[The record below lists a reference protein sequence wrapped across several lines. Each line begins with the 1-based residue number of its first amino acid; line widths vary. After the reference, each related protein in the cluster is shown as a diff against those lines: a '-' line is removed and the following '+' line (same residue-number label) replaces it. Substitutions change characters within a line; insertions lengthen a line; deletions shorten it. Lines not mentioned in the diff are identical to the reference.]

1 MGTHYK
7 IVGGWLVITL
17 LALGALPASA
27 GIAPVNKSV
36 AATQGPWLY
45 TVGGLNSAFQYGV
58 GDATAPTIISS
69 ADGLAFTPG
78 STLSVQYLGGTVSGH
93 PATVPFTDANGDTS
107 NAVNNTLEPTGG
119 KFPSFYFNS
128 ADYPANAD
136 ELVGTF
142 ADSSGQIVGTPFN
155 VGDSRSLTVP
165 AGATRLQLG
174 INDAFFSDNAGS
186 FNLGISGTAPAT
198 SGVPLPSAAWP
209 ALAVIGGIGLVFAIR
224 RSGRPAM

>member
-1 MGTHYK
+1 MGTHHK

-17 LALGALPASA
+17 LAVGALPASA

-58 GDATAPTIISS
+58 GDATTPTIVSS
-69 ADGLAFTPG
+69 ADGLVFTPG
-78 STLSVQYLGGTVSGH
+78 SMLSVQYLGGTVSGH
-93 PATVPFTDANGDTS
+93 PASVPFTDANGDTS

-119 KFPSFYFNS
+119 KFPSFYFNV
-128 ADYPANAD
+128 ADYPAYAD

-142 ADSSGQIVGTPFN
+142 ADSSGQIVGTPFKI
-155 VGDSRSLTVP
+155 GDSRSLTVP

-174 INDAFFSDNAGS
+174 INDTAFSDNAGS
-186 FNLGISGTAPAT
+186 FNLSISAAPAA
-198 SGVPLPSAAWP
+198 SAVPLPPAAWP
-209 ALAVIGGIGLVFAIR
+209 VLAVIGGIGLVFAIR